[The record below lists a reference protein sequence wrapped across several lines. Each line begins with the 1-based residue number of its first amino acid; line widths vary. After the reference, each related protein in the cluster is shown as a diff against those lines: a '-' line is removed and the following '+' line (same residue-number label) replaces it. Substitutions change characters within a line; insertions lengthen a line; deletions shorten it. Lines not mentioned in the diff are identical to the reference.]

1 MFLLLLKKEAYA
13 ISHFTK
19 AVPMYTAIQTLGVF
33 LRPSTPE
40 LKDYFLEFQTKATH
54 LGFRVLLDS
63 ISAGM
68 IGMHG
73 LNFEELCKESDALVS
88 IGGDGTLISTAR
100 RSLSYQ
106 LPILGI
112 NMGNLGFLTDLQK
125 HEVEAFLPNLK
136 SGNYT
141 IAHHMMLEGK
151 IQNNGSFFA
160 LNDIILTRLNDAGMI
175 YLKAYID
182 GEYFNVYYGDGL
194 IIATPTGS
202 TAYNISAGGAVV
214 YPFSRNILLTPICA
228 HSLTQRPLILPD
240 SFEITITL
248 GEMGRCNIVIDGQ
261 ESKPLKFGENINIST
276 KSDGVRLIHS
286 PHWNYFKIL
295 KEKFHWGDFE

>member
-1 MFLLLLKKEAYA
+1 M
-13 ISHFTK
+13 
-19 AVPMYTAIQTLGVF
+19 
-33 LRPSTPE
+33 RPSTPE
-40 LKDYFLEFQTKATH
+40 LKSYFLEFQAQATQ
-54 LGFRVLLDS
+54 LGFRVILDS

-73 LNFEELCKESDALVS
+73 LNFEELCAESDVLIS

-100 RSLSYQ
+100 RSIAYKK
-106 LPILGI
+106 PILGI

-125 HEVEAFLPNLK
+125 NEVEAFLPNLK
-136 SGNYT
+136 SGSYT

-151 IQNNGSFFA
+151 VIKENPEKNESLKTNMQSQRVQNNTSFFA

-175 YLKAYID
+175 HLKAYID
-182 GEYFNVYYGDGL
+182 GEYFNAYYGDGL

-214 YPFSRNILLTPICA
+214 YPFSKNILLTPICA

-240 SFEITITL
+240 SFEIAITL
-248 GEMGRCNIVIDGQ
+248 GEQGCCNIVIDGQ
-261 ESKPLKFGENINIST
+261 ESKPLKFGEKITIYAKNE
-276 KSDGVRLIHS
+276 GVRLIHS

-295 KEKFHWGDFE
+295 KEKFHWGDFD